1 MHDLAIYL
9 RLTPEF
15 GGTRFGPF
23 EQLET
28 RLGSDDERCHIVLPE
43 SLGVL
48 PVHAQVLRQG
58 DNNTIV
64 APADRAATLFLWR
77 QGERRPNQI
86 TSPTA
91 LRSGDGFSLVTA
103 DGPRFIM
110 EIDVLPPEIQ
120 EERARAKTSGT
131 EGKTPSE
138 DGS

>member
-28 RLGSDDERCHIVLPE
+28 RLGSDDERCHVVLPA

-48 PVHAQVLRQG
+48 AVHVQVLRQG
-58 DNNTIV
+58 EQNTIV
-64 APADRAATLFLWR
+64 APADRSATLFLWR
-77 QGERRPNQI
+77 QGERRPSQI

-91 LRSGDGFSLVTA
+91 LRSGDGFSLVTP

-120 EERARAKTSGT
+120 
-131 EGKTPSE
+131 
-138 DGS
+138 DF